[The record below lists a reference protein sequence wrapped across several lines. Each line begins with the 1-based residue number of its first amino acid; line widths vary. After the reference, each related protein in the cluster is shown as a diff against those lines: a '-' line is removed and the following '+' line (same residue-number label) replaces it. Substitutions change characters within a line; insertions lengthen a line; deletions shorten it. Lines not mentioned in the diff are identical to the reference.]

1 IPTTGKN
8 KSSKHEPKTEKEPDL
23 ETARANAAL
32 WELKLKI
39 TEQDLSDYRGAHHN
53 MVSMNEQLTNQ
64 LFRCEQNCVDMTGY
78 WQKEVEDREEKKTR
92 GHRTSRAKQTG
103 WFSTFLLSY
112 NVTSSVLLPYCP
124 FLCPPLLVFPSF
136 TATSLPFLSSLE
148 SVRKCSVCIFIAG
161 NKFLSSLFCL
171 IFFFLSHSKME
182 SALTS
187 AFKERDSLNETLK
200 TTIQEAEGLKKLTH
214 SLAKE
219 KLSDTAKMEVKEKKL
234 SEVMAKAASL
244 ELALAEISRKS
255 EQQEEK
261 EKRNLVTIQASQV
274 ELDKLQKLLAMREK
288 EMQHVKQLAKTIVV
302 KRREVEEFFHEAL
315 GHVRQEI
322 VASKLQNEKEALQ
335 DYRQKFREA
344 TAGMIKFPP
353 IRTVN
358 RSPNYLYAD
367 MEAAAQWSHPPS
379 GEVNMSHLTWEQK
392 EKVLSLLF
400 AKMNG
405 QTERI
410 PCSGCYLEIRFYALL
425 FSCNTHACLLYL
437 FGASDGGEVEKTGL
451 PEVCILGE
459 EQTRRYVTWN
469 FFFFFFFLF

>member
-1 IPTTGKN
+1 MPTTKASKSKREKRGKGK

-53 MVSMNEQLTNQ
+53 MACMNEQLTNQ
-64 LFRCEQNCVDMTGY
+64 LLRCEQNNVDMTGY
-78 WQKEVEDREEKKTR
+78 WQKEVEAREEKIRMLEDKLRKQEAIALLERSKQAEDFKALQDEMRKMEESEARLEEELSDMRKTMDFTQKEHEETLR
-92 GHRTSRAKQTG
+92 KTEDSFQRDQANLKREMRLMCNQEIAKMK
-103 WFSTFLLSY
+103 LDHHEAI
-112 NVTSSVLLPYCP
+112 V
-124 FLCPPLLVFPSF
+124 
-136 TATSLPFLSSLE
+136 
-148 SVRKCSVCIFIAG
+148 
-161 NKFLSSLFCL
+161 
-171 IFFFLSHSKME
+171 KME

-187 AFKERDSLNETLK
+187 AFKEQDRLNETLK

-219 KLSDTAKMEVKEKKL
+219 KLSVMLQKDMLEATVKKDTAKMEVKEKKL

-261 EKRNLVTIQASQV
+261 EKRDLVTIQASQV

-288 EMQHVKQLAKTIVV
+288 ELQHVKQLAKTIVD

-315 GHVRQEI
+315 DHVRQEI
-322 VASKLQNEKEALQ
+322 VASRLQNRKEALQ

-353 IRTVN
+353 IRSVN
-358 RSPNYLYAD
+358 RSPNYLY
-367 MEAAAQWSHPPS
+367 AAAQWSHPPS

-405 QTERI
+405 QTERKV
-410 PCSGCYLEIRFYALL
+410 CKHQDLC
-425 FSCNTHACLLYL
+425 
-437 FGASDGGEVEKTGL
+437 ASSQERKETL
-451 PEVCILGE
+451 
-459 EQTRRYVTWN
+459 
-469 FFFFFFFLF
+469 

>member
-1 IPTTGKN
+1 MPSTKTSKSKREKRGKGK

-53 MVSMNEQLTNQ
+53 MARMNEQLTNQ
-64 LFRCEQNCVDMTGY
+64 LFRCEQNSVDMTGY
-78 WQKEVEDREEKKTR
+78 WQKEVEDREEKIRMLEDKLRKQETIALLERNKQAQDFKALQDEMRKMEENETRLEEELSDMRKRMDFTQKEHEETLRKTEDSFQR
-92 GHRTSRAKQTG
+92 DQASLKGEMRLMCNQEIAKMK
-103 WFSTFLLSY
+103 LDHHEAI
-112 NVTSSVLLPYCP
+112 V
-124 FLCPPLLVFPSF
+124 
-136 TATSLPFLSSLE
+136 
-148 SVRKCSVCIFIAG
+148 
-161 NKFLSSLFCL
+161 
-171 IFFFLSHSKME
+171 KME

-200 TTIQEAEGLKKLTH
+200 TTIQEAKGLKKLTH

-219 KLSDTAKMEVKEKKL
+219 KLSVMLEKDMLEATVKKDMAKMEVKEKKL

-322 VASKLQNEKEALQ
+322 VASRLQNKKEDLQ

-344 TAGMIKFPP
+344 TAGMMKFPP

-367 MEAAAQWSHPPS
+367 MEAVAQWSHPHN

-405 QTERI
+405 QTERKV
-410 PCSGCYLEIRFYALL
+410 CKHQGLC
-425 FSCNTHACLLYL
+425 
-437 FGASDGGEVEKTGL
+437 ASS
-451 PEVCILGE
+451 E
-459 EQTRRYVTWN
+459 ERKET
-469 FFFFFFFLF
+469 L

>member
-1 IPTTGKN
+1 MPSTKTSKSKREKRGKGK

-78 WQKEVEDREEKKTR
+78 WQKEVEDREEKIRMLEDKLRKQEAIALLERNKQVGVYIDSSHPLETEDVSEKAQDFKALQDEMRKMEENEAQLEEELGDMRKRMDFTQKEHEETLRKTEDSFQR
-92 GHRTSRAKQTG
+92 DQASLKREMRLMCNQEIAKMK
-103 WFSTFLLSY
+103 LDHHEA
-112 NVTSSVLLPYCP
+112 V
-124 FLCPPLLVFPSF
+124 
-136 TATSLPFLSSLE
+136 A
-148 SVRKCSVCIFIAG
+148 
-161 NKFLSSLFCL
+161 
-171 IFFFLSHSKME
+171 KME

-219 KLSDTAKMEVKEKKL
+219 KLSVMLEKDMLEATVKKDTAKMEVKEKKL

-288 EMQHVKQLAKTIVV
+288 EMKHVKQLAKTIVV

-405 QTERI
+405 QTER
-410 PCSGCYLEIRFYALL
+410 
-425 FSCNTHACLLYL
+425 
-437 FGASDGGEVEKTGL
+437 
-451 PEVCILGE
+451 
-459 EQTRRYVTWN
+459 
-469 FFFFFFFLF
+469 

>member
-1 IPTTGKN
+1 MPSTKTSKSKREKRGKGK

-78 WQKEVEDREEKKTR
+78 WQKEVEDREEKIRMLEDKLRKQEAIALLERNKQAQDFKALQEEIRKMEENEARLEEELSDMRKRMDFTQKEHEETLRKTEDSFQR
-92 GHRTSRAKQTG
+92 DQASLKREMRLMCNQEIAKMK
-103 WFSTFLLSY
+103 LDHHEA
-112 NVTSSVLLPYCP
+112 V
-124 FLCPPLLVFPSF
+124 
-136 TATSLPFLSSLE
+136 A
-148 SVRKCSVCIFIAG
+148 
-161 NKFLSSLFCL
+161 
-171 IFFFLSHSKME
+171 KME

-219 KLSDTAKMEVKEKKL
+219 KLSVMLEKDMLEATVKKDTAKMEVKEKKL

-405 QTERI
+405 QTERKV
-410 PCSGCYLEIRFYALL
+410 CKHQGLC
-425 FSCNTHACLLYL
+425 
-437 FGASDGGEVEKTGL
+437 ASS
-451 PEVCILGE
+451 E
-459 EQTRRYVTWN
+459 ERKET
-469 FFFFFFFLF
+469 L

>member
-1 IPTTGKN
+1 PPNLSGRNAGKCGYFKGK
-8 KSSKHEPKTEKEPDL
+8 KSSKHEPKAEKEPDL

-53 MVSMNEQLTNQ
+53 MARMNEQLTNQ
-64 LFRCEQNCVDMTGY
+64 LFRCEQNTVDMTGY
-78 WQKEVEDREEKKTR
+78 WQKEVEAREEK
-92 GHRTSRAKQTG
+92 S
-103 WFSTFLLSY
+103 FLLD
-112 NVTSSVLLPYCP
+112 
-124 FLCPPLLVFPSF
+124 
-136 TATSLPFLSSLE
+136 
-148 SVRKCSVCIFIAG
+148 
-161 NKFLSSLFCL
+161 
-171 IFFFLSHSKME
+171 FFLSFRKME

-187 AFKERDSLNETLK
+187 AFKERDRLNETLK

-219 KLSDTAKMEVKEKKL
+219 KLSVMLEKATVKKDTAKMAVKEKKL

-288 EMQHVKQLAKTIVV
+288 EMQHVKQLAKTIVD

-315 GHVRQEI
+315 NHVRQEI
-322 VASKLQNEKEALQ
+322 VASKLQNKKETLQ
-335 DYRQKFREA
+335 DYQQKFREA

-353 IRTVN
+353 IRSIN

-405 QTERI
+405 QTERK
-410 PCSGCYLEIRFYALL
+410 LEVTSEAL
-425 FSCNTHACLLYL
+425 A
-437 FGASDGGEVEKTGL
+437 G
-451 PEVCILGE
+451 
-459 EQTRRYVTWN
+459 
-469 FFFFFFFLF
+469 

>member
-1 IPTTGKN
+1 MPSTKTSKSKREKRGKGK

-53 MVSMNEQLTNQ
+53 MARMNEQLTNQ
-64 LFRCEQNCVDMTGY
+64 LFRCEQNSVDMTG
-78 WQKEVEDREEKKTR
+78 
-92 GHRTSRAKQTG
+92 
-103 WFSTFLLSY
+103 FSTFLLSY
-112 NVTSSVLLPYCP
+112 NVTSSLLLPYGP

-136 TATSLPFLSSLE
+136 TATSLPFLSPLE

-171 IFFFLSHSKME
+171 TFFFFPFSKME

-200 TTIQEAEGLKKLTH
+200 TTIQEAKGLKKLTH

-219 KLSDTAKMEVKEKKL
+219 KLSVMLEKVCFTQKTMEVKEKKL

-322 VASKLQNEKEALQ
+322 VASRLQNKKEDLQ

-344 TAGMIKFPP
+344 TAGMMKFPP

-367 MEAAAQWSHPPS
+367 MEAVAQWSHPHN

-405 QTERI
+405 QTERSP
-410 PCSGCYLEIRFYALL
+410 PCSTSSRAE
-425 FSCNTHACLLYL
+425 
-437 FGASDGGEVEKTGL
+437 EKYFKN
-451 PEVCILGE
+451 VFK
-459 EQTRRYVTWN
+459 TRRRTKRST
-469 FFFFFFFLF
+469 FFSIKPRSIHLSGIFKYISFHFLLKQN